1 MGMEIGLQLYSVRD
15 ELVKDFS
22 ATLEKVAAIG
32 YKNVE
37 LFFHDAGN
45 IRGTVGGLDPEAV
58 KREFDRVG
66 LKAVSAHIGVDFLAP
81 EHAEKIIAYAKA
93 VGFTSVAIA
102 IAFYSDRQEALEMSA
117 RLNEG
122 GKLFKQHGIQLY
134 YHNHF
139 EEFQKFD
146 NQYVMDILLEN
157 TDKEYVKV
165 EFDTYWAM
173 RGGVDPIEYMKKL
186 GDRCDLIHQKDLPAG
201 VTPVNLFEVVGEDAK
216 IDMDLMI
223 KLHQID
229 YFTEAGEGVMDIPAI
244 VRAFSSKPEARYLF
258 IEQDW
263 TRKNQLESVE
273 ISYNYISK
281 LFRDLGLQ
289 EGETRA

>member
-1 MGMEIGLQLYSVRD
+1 MSLEFGLQLYSVRD
-15 ELVKDFS
+15 ELVKDS
-22 ATLEKVAAIG
+22 SGTLEKVAAIG

-37 LFFHDAGN
+37 MFFHDASN
-45 IRGTVGGLDPEAV
+45 IGGTVGGLSPEAM
-58 KREFDRVG
+58 KEELDRVG
-66 LKAVSAHIGVDFLAP
+66 LKAVSAHIDLGFLTP
-81 EHAEKIIAYAKA
+81 ENAEKIIAYSKA

-102 IAFYSDRQEALEMSA
+102 IAFYSNKQDVLAMCVD
-117 RLNEG
+117 LNRAGE
-122 GKLFKQHGIQLY
+122 LFKKNGIQLY

-146 NQYVMDILLEN
+146 NQYVMDMILDN
-157 TDKEYVKV
+157 TDEQLVKM

-173 RGGVDPIEYMKKL
+173 RGGVDPIGYLQKL
-186 GDRCDLIHQKDLPAG
+186 GDRCDLLHQKDLPAG
-201 VTPVNLFEVVGEDAK
+201 VTPVNLFEVIGEDAH
-216 IDMDLMI
+216 IDMELMV

-229 YFTEAGEGVMDIPAI
+229 YFTEAGQGVMDIPAI
-244 VRAFSSKPEARYLF
+244 VTAFKGKPEARYLF

-281 LFRDLGLQ
+281 LFHALGL
-289 EGETRA
+289 